1 MDTVLRE
8 LAGSGPFELAAVLLA
23 LAYLVLA
30 ARLSLWCWPAAF
42 VSTAIYLALFA
53 DKQLYQQS
61 LLQVFYLVMAVYG
74 FVQWRRG
81 IAEPDAAITRWRLSQ
96 HAAAIVAV
104 VVLTVVTGML
114 EARYTDAALPYLD
127 AFTTWGSVVTTWM
140 VVKRVLENWLYW
152 IVVDGVLVYVSF
164 ASGLVA
170 TAGLFLVYLGIVIA
184 GYFSWRRRL
193 ARAAVRPQVDALA

>member
-1 MDTVLRE
+1 MELVLRE
-8 LAGSGPFELAAVLLA
+8 LAGSGPVEVAAVLLA

-53 DKQLYQQS
+53 DRQLYQQS
-61 LLQVFYLVMAVYG
+61 LLQVFYLAMAVYG
-74 FVQWRRG
+74 FMQWRRG
-81 IAEPDAAITRWRLSQ
+81 IDQADAAITRWHLRE
-96 HAAAIVAV
+96 HAVAIGAV
-104 VVLTVVTGML
+104 LGLTVVTGAL

-170 TAGLFLVYLGIVIA
+170 TAGLFLVYIGIVIA
-184 GYFSWRRRL
+184 GYVAWRRRL
-193 ARAAVRPQVDALA
+193 ARASATLTVDAIA

>member
-1 MDTVLRE
+1 MELVLRE
-8 LAGSGPFELAAVLLA
+8 LAGSGPVEVAAVLLA

-53 DKQLYQQS
+53 QRQLYQQS
-61 LLQVFYLVMAVYG
+61 LLQLFYLVMAVYG
-74 FVQWRRG
+74 FLQWRRG
-81 IAEPDAAITRWRLSQ
+81 IDQADAAITRWRLRE
-96 HAAAIVAV
+96 HGVAIGV
-104 VVLTVVTGML
+104 VLALTVVTGAL

-152 IVVDGVLVYVSF
+152 IVVDGVLVYVSLE
-164 ASGLVA
+164 SGLVA
-170 TAGLFLVYLGIVIA
+170 TAGLFIVYIGIVIA
-184 GYFSWRRRL
+184 GYVAWRRRI
-193 ARAAVRPQVDALA
+193 ARAAATSPVNAIA